1 MAAAF
6 QQKPGKAVVRR
17 PTTTPVAP
25 TAAPPP
31 AVAPQGLPV
40 DPFYDAA
47 AGNANRNLSTTLAGL
62 QYQRGQL
69 GSTYGFG
76 TDASGNVFD
85 DPSNPY
91 SRAAVM
97 KKSYDDRKLGTTT
110 SMAAQGQL
118 YSGAL
123 QNAQNENA
131 RQNDMGRDS
140 LIRQFMAAQ
149 QQIRQGELQAQGTYQ
164 DQLGQAGSDRLLRAL
179 AARPDPASVPALPT
193 PVVAKPKAKPKGKK

>member
-1 MAAAF
+1 MAAGFKAL
-6 QQKPGKAVVRR
+6 PGRAIVRR
-17 PTTTPVAP
+17 PPVAP
-25 TAAPPP
+25 TP
-31 AVAPQGLPV
+31 AGPAPQAGPQALPV
-40 DPFYDAA
+40 DPLYDAA
-47 AGNANRNLSTTLAGL
+47 AGSANRGLSTTLAGL

-69 GSTYGFG
+69 GSTYGLG
-76 TDASGNVFD
+76 QDASGNVFD
-85 DPSNPY
+85 DVSNPY

-97 KKSYDDRKLGTTT
+97 KKTYDDRKLGTTT
-110 SMAAQGQL
+110 GMAAQGQL

-164 DQLGQAGSDRLLRAL
+164 DQLGQAGSERLMRAL
-179 AARPDPASVPALPT
+179 AMRPDPATVPTLPT

>member
-1 MAAAF
+1 MAAGF
-6 QQKPGKAVVRR
+6 QQKPGRAVVRR
-17 PTTTPVAP
+17 PPSAPVAP
-25 TAAPPP
+25 VAAPPP
-31 AVAPQGLPV
+31 AVGPQGLPV

-69 GSTYGFG
+69 GSTYGLG
-76 TDASGNVFD
+76 TDAAGNVFD

-91 SRAAVM
+91 SRAAVL
-97 KKSYDDRKLGTTT
+97 KASYDRAKLGTTT
-110 SMAAQGQL
+110 GMAAQGQL

-140 LIRQFMAAQ
+140 LIRQFQNAQ
-149 QQIRQGELQAQGTYQ
+149 QQIRQGELQAQGTFQ

-179 AARPDPASVPALPT
+179 AARPDPASVPALP
-193 PVVAKPKAKPKGKK
+193 VAVKSKAKSKGKK